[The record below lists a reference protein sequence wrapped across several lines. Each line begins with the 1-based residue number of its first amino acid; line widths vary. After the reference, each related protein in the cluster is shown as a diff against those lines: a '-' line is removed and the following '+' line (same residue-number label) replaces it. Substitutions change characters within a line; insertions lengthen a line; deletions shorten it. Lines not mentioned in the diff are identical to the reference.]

1 MFSENL
7 IVVFGAAKVLFYNSL
22 FSCAIFI
29 GKFSSKCYRSKYSH
43 AMKFQ
48 GCSVINVFGRN
59 QSMSRDS
66 HQVKGASETYFSVCW
81 TGVSLVNLTA
91 MLILEIV

>member
-1 MFSENL
+1 
-7 IVVFGAAKVLFYNSL
+7 
-22 FSCAIFI
+22 
-29 GKFSSKCYRSKYSH
+29 
-43 AMKFQ
+43 MKFQ
-48 GCSVINVFGRN
+48 GFSVINVFGRN